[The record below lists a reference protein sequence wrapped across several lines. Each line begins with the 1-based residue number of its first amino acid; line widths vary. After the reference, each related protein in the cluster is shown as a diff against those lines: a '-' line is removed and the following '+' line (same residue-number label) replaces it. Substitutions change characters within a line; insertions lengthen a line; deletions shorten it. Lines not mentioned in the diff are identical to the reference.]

1 MATPS
6 LLRRWAVRNSVAL
19 LWLLSAGMLS
29 AADDTPAW
37 LRDLAAI
44 QLPEYDAKVNTVVLL
59 NEEHTTALESGRLS
73 TTTRTAMKILA
84 RQGVD
89 VVFFDDYDT
98 RGGKVRDFRA
108 WMIPPSGKVK
118 KYGKD
123 EILDVACAPND
134 VYNECRRR
142 MVSGKR
148 DAEAGAVFG
157 YESVIEH
164 QEFSNQLRFHFQ
176 DSSPVRLARFL
187 VTVPAGW
194 EVKAASFN
202 GAPQEAAPAGD
213 TYTWQMENLPELKR
227 EPGSPG
233 FLTLAPWVGVNL
245 LAPGGKRAVL
255 SWGDAAK
262 LLTELNAGQSEPSE
276 AVAAK
281 ARSLVEGASTE
292 FAKISA
298 IGHFT
303 QQVKYVSIQVNVSKG
318 GGYQPHSAT
327 QTFEKLY
334 GDCKDKANLTRAM
347 LKAGGIT
354 AYPVA
359 IYSGD
364 RTHVNQEWPSL
375 GAFNHAI
382 SAIRVG
388 PQTQGPAVLE
398 DARLGRLLFFDPT
411 DPYVP
416 PGYLPN
422 HEQASLALVAVEG
435 GDLVRVP
442 AGLPAAAGHD
452 RQVEATLGAD
462 GSLTGRFTDKRTGE
476 ELGGA
481 VATYRGN
488 SKSDYDR
495 YIERWVGESVP
506 GALTSG
512 IQVADKD
519 GEFLLEAKF
528 ASARFAQ
535 RPQAQMM
542 IFKAALLSHGD
553 LRLTEKTRKYP
564 IVVDPDVLRETV
576 HIQLPAGF
584 KVDELPDP
592 VRIDSAFGKYDA
604 TWAAEGG
611 DIVFKRSF
619 EMPAQTVPVARYAEF
634 KKFLDRVLGAGNS
647 PVVLVK

>member
-1 MATPS
+1 MRIS
-6 LLRRWAVRNSVAL
+6 IAL
-19 LWLLSAGMLS
+19 WCWLSAGILN

-37 LRDLAAI
+37 LKDSTAI
-44 QLPEYDAKVNTVVLL
+44 QLPQYDAKVNTVVLL
-59 NEEHTTALESGRLS
+59 NEEHTTALESGRFS

-89 VVFFDDYDT
+89 VVFSDEYDT

-108 WMIPPSGKVK
+108 WMISPSGKVK

-123 EILDVACAPND
+123 EILDVACAPNY
-134 VYNECRRR
+134 VYDECRRR
-142 MVSGKR
+142 VVSGKR

-157 YESVIEH
+157 YESIIEH
-164 QEFSNQLRFHFQ
+164 QEFSNQVEFYFQ

-187 VTVPAGW
+187 VTVPPGW
-194 EVKAASFN
+194 EVKASSFN
-202 GAPQEAAPAGD
+202 GAPQEAAPAGG

-227 EPGSPG
+227 EPASPG

-245 LAPGGKRAVL
+245 LPPGGRRSVL
-255 SWGDAAK
+255 TWGDAAK
-262 LLTELNAGQSEPSE
+262 LLTELNTGQFEPSE

-281 ARSLVEGASTE
+281 ARSLVEGAATE
-292 FAKISA
+292 FDKVRA
-298 IGHFT
+298 IGRFT
-303 QQVKYVSIQVNVSKG
+303 QQVKYAAIQINVSKG
-318 GGYQPHSAT
+318 GGYKPHSAA
-327 QTFEKLY
+327 QTFEKFY

-347 LKAGGIT
+347 LKAVGIT
-354 AYPVA
+354 AYPVT

-388 PQTQGPAVLE
+388 PDTKAPAVLE

-416 PGYLPN
+416 PGYLPD
-422 HEQASLALVAVEG
+422 HEQASLALVATAEG
-435 GDLVRVP
+435 GGLVRVP
-442 AGLPAAAGHD
+442 AGVPAAASHD

-462 GSLTGRFTDKRTGE
+462 GSLTGRFVDKRTGE
-476 ELGGA
+476 ELGAA
-481 VATYRGN
+481 VAVYRRN

-542 IFKAALLSHGD
+542 IFKAALLSHAD

-564 IVVDPDVLRETV
+564 IVVDTDSLRETV
-576 HIQLPAGF
+576 RIQLPAGF
-584 KVDELPDP
+584 KVDELPDA
-592 VRIDSAFGKYDA
+592 VRIDSAFGKYQA

-611 DIVFKRSF
+611 AIVFSHTF
-619 EMPAQTVPVARYAEF
+619 EMPVQTVPVAQYVEF
-634 KKFLDRVLGAGNS
+634 KKFLDRVAGAGNS
-647 PVVLVK
+647 PVVLVR

>member
-1 MATPS
+1 
-6 LLRRWAVRNSVAL
+6 VRISIAL
-19 LWLLSAGMLS
+19 LCWLSAGILS

-37 LRDLAAI
+37 LRDLTAI
-44 QLPEYDAKVNTVVLL
+44 QLPQYDAKVNTVVLL
-59 NEEHTTALESGRLS
+59 NEEHTTAVELGKLS
-73 TTTRTAMKILA
+73 TITRTAMKILA

-89 VVFFDDYDT
+89 PIFYDEYDT

-108 WMIPPSGKVK
+108 WMIAPSGKVK

-148 DAEAGAVFG
+148 DAEAGAIFG
-157 YESVIEH
+157 YESIIEH
-164 QEFSNQLRFHFQ
+164 QSFSNQLRFHFQ

-187 VTVPAGW
+187 VSVPAGW

-202 GAPQEAAPAGD
+202 GAPAETAPAGG
-213 TYTWQMENLPELKR
+213 TYTWQMENLAELKR
-227 EPGSPG
+227 EPASPG

-245 LAPGGKRAVL
+245 LAPGGERAVL
-255 SWGDAAK
+255 TWGDAAK
-262 LLTELNAGQSEPSE
+262 MLTEFHAGQFEPSD
-276 AVAAK
+276 AMVAK
-281 ARSLVEGASTE
+281 ARSLVEGAATE
-292 FAKISA
+292 FDKISA
-298 IGHFT
+298 IGRFT
-303 QQVKYVSIQVNVSKG
+303 QQVKYASIQMNLSKG
-318 GGYQPHSAT
+318 GGIRPHSAA

-347 LKAGGIT
+347 LKAVGIT

-364 RTHVNQEWPSL
+364 RTHVNREWPSL

-388 PQTQGPAVLE
+388 PDTKAPAVLE
-398 DARLGRLLFFDPT
+398 DPRLGRLLFFDPT

-416 PGYLPN
+416 PGYLPD
-422 HEQASLALVAVEG
+422 HEQASLALVAAAEG

-442 AGLPAAAGHD
+442 ASLAAAAGHD

-462 GSLTGRFTDKRTGE
+462 GSITGRFVDKRTGE

-481 VATYRGN
+481 VAMYRGN
-488 SKSDYDR
+488 SKSDYTR

-506 GALTSG
+506 GASTSA
-512 IQVADKD
+512 IEVVDKD
-519 GEFLLEAKF
+519 GEFALEAKF
-528 ASARFAQ
+528 ASPRFAQ

-564 IVVDPDVLRETV
+564 IVVDTDALRETV
-576 HIQLPAGF
+576 RIQLPTGF
-584 KVDELPDP
+584 KVDELPEA
-592 VRIDSAFGKYDA
+592 VRIDFPFGKYDA
-604 TWAAEGG
+604 TWTAEGG
-611 DIVFKRSF
+611 AIVFKRTF
-619 EMPAQTVPVARYAEF
+619 EMPAQTVPVTQYADF
-634 KKFLDRVLGAGNS
+634 KKFLDRVAGAGNS
-647 PVVLVK
+647 PVVLVR